1 MDLERQTGADRL
13 TGDVPIRPAATII
26 LVRDPASDPSVLMG
40 QRGKGAVFMPR
51 KYVFPGGGV
60 DAADETAHFG
70 AALDERSRTLLT
82 RGVTGEVTPEA
93 LVAAALR
100 ELEEETGLVLRP
112 SNVPSLRFFLRAITP
127 PGRPR
132 RFDARFF
139 IAPAEVLEGGANAQ
153 FADTQELS
161 DLQWVR
167 LANLGDL
174 DIAPVTRMVLEF
186 LSDHLPSM
194 ETPERVP
201 LVRRDRIED
210 EVVWLS

>member
-1 MDLERQTGADRL
+1 MGSERRTGVDGL
-13 TGDVPIRPAATII
+13 TGDVLIRPAATII
-26 LVRDPASDPSVLMG
+26 LVSDPGGDPSVLMG

-51 KYVFPGGGV
+51 KYVFPGGRV
-60 DAADETAHFG
+60 DDADHKTALES
-70 AALDERSRTLLT
+70 ALDDRTSYLLQQ
-82 RGVTGEVTPEA
+82 RVDEHIAPEA
-93 LVAAALR
+93 FAVAALR
-100 ELEEETGLVLRP
+100 ELEEETGLKFRP
-112 SNVPSLRFFLRAITP
+112 SEVAALRFFLRAITP

-139 IAPAEVLEGGANAQ
+139 IAPAEALEGGVYAQ
-153 FADTQELS
+153 YSDTEELS

-167 LANLGDL
+167 LADFEGL

-210 EVVWLS
+210 QVVWLS